1 MAIISLKVK
10 FMVEEKVGVVEHF
23 FTKISVAAIK
33 ITDGELRV
41 GDTIHIVGATTDFKQ
56 KVESMQINKQPV
68 DIAKPGDEV
77 GIKVID
83 RVREN
88 DVVYKVVGE

>member
-1 MAIISLKVK
+1 
-10 FMVEEKVGVVEHF
+10 MVEEKIGVVEHF
-23 FTKISVAAIK
+23 FTKIGVAAIR
-33 ITDGELRV
+33 ITDGELKI

-68 DIAKPGDEV
+68 DVAKPGDEI

-83 RVREN
+83 RVREH
-88 DVVYKVVGE
+88 DVVYKVKEE

>member
-1 MAIISLKVK
+1 
-10 FMVEEKVGVVEHF
+10 MVEEKIGVVEHF
-23 FTKISVAAIK
+23 STKISVAAIK

-56 KVESMQINKQPV
+56 KVESMQINRQPV
-68 DIAKPGDEV
+68 EVAKPGDEV

-83 RVREN
+83 RVREK

>member
-1 MAIISLKVK
+1 
-10 FMVEEKVGVVEHF
+10 MVEEKVGVVEHF

-68 DIAKPGDEV
+68 EVAKPGDEV

-83 RVREN
+83 RVRKK

>member
-1 MAIISLKVK
+1 MNKRRSEKT
-10 FMVEEKVGVVEHF
+10 MVEEKIGVVEHF
-23 FTKISVAAIK
+23 FTKIGVAAIR
-33 ITDGELRV
+33 ITDGELKI

-68 DIAKPGDEV
+68 DVAKPGDEI

-83 RVREN
+83 RVREH
-88 DVVYKVVGE
+88 DVVYKVKEE

>member
-1 MAIISLKVK
+1 
-10 FMVEEKVGVVEHF
+10 MVEERIGIVEHF
-23 FTKISVAAIK
+23 FTKIGVAAIR
-33 ITDGELRV
+33 ITDGELKI

-68 DIAKPGDEV
+68 DVAKPGDEI

-83 RVREN
+83 RVREH
-88 DVVYKVVGE
+88 DVVYKVKEE

>member
-1 MAIISLKVK
+1 
-10 FMVEEKVGVVEHF
+10 MVEEKVGVVEHF
-23 FTKISVAAIK
+23 FTKIGVAAIK
-33 ITDGELRV
+33 ITDGELKV

-68 DIAKPGDEV
+68 EIAKPGDEI